1 MLIVQRWGFKGPS
14 NRRRWDTHFE
24 PDGVIF
30 WTYLALPSSR
40 RRVTQAAAGWAFG
53 PLWRAGWQPARDL
66 NYFSSCDFVH
76 HLLCRHT
83 ATSCDP
89 PRSFP

>member
-14 NRRRWDTHFE
+14 NRRRRDTHFE

-30 WTYLALPSSR
+30 WTYLALPTGGVSR
-40 RRVTQAAAGWAFG
+40 KPLPVGLSGRFG
-53 PLWRAGWQPARDL
+53 APGGNRPADL
-66 NYFSSCDFVH
+66 NYFSSCDLVH
-76 HLLCRHT
+76 HLLCRRT

>member
-14 NRRRWDTHFE
+14 NRRRRDTHFE

-30 WTYLALPSSR
+30 WTYLALPTGGVSR
-40 RRVTQAAAGWAFG
+40 KPLPVGLSGRFGAPGGNRPATLIILSVVTSFIICCADAQ
-53 PLWRAGWQPARDL
+53 
-66 NYFSSCDFVH
+66 
-76 HLLCRHT
+76 LL
-83 ATSCDP
+83 SCDP